1 MMRIPR
7 AMLLLSALA
16 GAACGKADEPTE
28 APRALAQESPFEY
41 PIALWDEG
49 AEGEALLMVHVTAQG
64 VVDSSYVERS
74 SGYAAFDSAAV
85 AGARKLRFTP
95 GRKGEKRVESWARL
109 PVKFTRSAPAAG
121 EVPEVP
127 EKGS

>member
-1 MMRIPR
+1 
-7 AMLLLSALA
+7 MLLLTALA
-16 GAACGKADEPTE
+16 AACGKTDEPTE
-28 APRALAQESPFEY
+28 DPRPLAQESPFQY
-41 PIALWDEG
+41 PVALWDEG
-49 AEGEALLMVHVTAQG
+49 AEGEALLMVHVTALGQ
-64 VVDSSYVERS
+64 VDSSYVERS

-85 AGARKLRFTP
+85 EGARKLRFSP

-121 EVPEVP
+121 EMPEAP